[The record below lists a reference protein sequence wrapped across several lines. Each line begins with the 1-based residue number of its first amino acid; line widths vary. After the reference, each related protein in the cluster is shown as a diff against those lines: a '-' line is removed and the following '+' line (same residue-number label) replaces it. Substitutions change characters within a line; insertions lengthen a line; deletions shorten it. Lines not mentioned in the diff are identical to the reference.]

1 MVDLGGHK
9 RTRPDP
15 SHRPKISSFSCS
27 FWENWPNNM
36 VGESREILDPP
47 LCVFGGE
54 DRVLHHYKAVTTS
67 SESKRESEIFFSFS

>member
-1 MVDLGGHK
+1 
-9 RTRPDP
+9 
-15 SHRPKISSFSCS
+15 
-27 FWENWPNNM
+27 M

-47 LCVFGGE
+47 LCVFGGGGE